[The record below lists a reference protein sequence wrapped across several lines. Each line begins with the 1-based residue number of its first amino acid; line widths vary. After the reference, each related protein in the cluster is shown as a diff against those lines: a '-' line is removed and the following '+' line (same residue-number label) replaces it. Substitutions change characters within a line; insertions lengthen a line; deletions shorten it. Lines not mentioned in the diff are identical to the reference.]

1 MADKSIHI
9 SMTEVTVISGKTTK
23 LNLIINDQ
31 KVSITIPVEL
41 KAYFDDQFSR
51 PNPSALQ
58 KKKYATVMNLMKAAY
73 IQGQR
78 DARK

>member
-1 MADKSIHI
+1 
-9 SMTEVTVISGKTTK
+9 MTEVTVISGKTTK